1 MRVTLPRGLGRLIVP
16 ILLLGLM
23 SAAPAAAL
31 AAQPDTLPATA
42 QAGGEANLVVPDLST
57 VDFLGGVVNG
67 RSLLMGGLA
76 VCALGLLFGLLTFTQ
91 LRNLP
96 VHPAMRE
103 VSELI
108 YETCKTY
115 LVTQGKFTLPLEL
128 FIGVIIAFY
137 YGVLERLDPVRV
149 VIILLFS

>member
-1 MRVTLPRGLGRLIVP
+1 MTRTGSQVKGKMTVTLQRGLGRLIVP

-23 SAAPAAAL
+23 SAAPSAL

-67 RSLLMGGLA
+67 RSLLMGGLV

-108 YETCKTY
+108 YETCNTY
-115 LVTQGKFTLPLEL
+115 LVT
-128 FIGVIIAFY
+128 
-137 YGVLERLDPVRV
+137 
-149 VIILLFS
+149 